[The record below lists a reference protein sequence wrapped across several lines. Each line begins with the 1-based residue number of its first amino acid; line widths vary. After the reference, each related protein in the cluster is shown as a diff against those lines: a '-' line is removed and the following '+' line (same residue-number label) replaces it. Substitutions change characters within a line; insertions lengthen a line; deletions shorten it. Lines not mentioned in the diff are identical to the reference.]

1 MVFISNST
9 KQTQNLAKK
18 LAKQVT
24 PGSIISLVG
33 DLGTGKTT
41 FTKGFAKQLGIKDH
55 VTSPTFKLV
64 SEYQATNF
72 TLYHIDAYRMDG
84 PIDFFNIGGGEYLTS
99 KNDVTIIEW
108 GDLLK
113 GLLPSRTITVNF
125 TRIMSPK
132 DSRKIKIL
140 GIKLRG

>member
-1 MVFISNST
+1 MIFMSKST
-9 KQTQNLAKK
+9 DQTQDLAKK

-64 SEYQATNF
+64 SEYQTTNY

-84 PIDFFNIGGGEYLTS
+84 PIDFLNIGGGEYLTS
-99 KNDVTIIEW
+99 KNNVTIIEW

-113 GLLPSRTITVNF
+113 DLLPSRTITVNF
-125 TRIMSPK
+125 TRIISPK
-132 DSRKIKIL
+132 ESRNIKIS
-140 GIKLRG
+140 GIEFIG